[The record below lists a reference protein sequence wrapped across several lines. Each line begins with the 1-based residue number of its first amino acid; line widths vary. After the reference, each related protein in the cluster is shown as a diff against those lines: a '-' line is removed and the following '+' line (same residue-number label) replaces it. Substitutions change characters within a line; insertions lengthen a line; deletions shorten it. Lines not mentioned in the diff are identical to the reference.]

1 MKKILLSITILS
13 LMVGATSISAQAI
26 GLEKERGTISV
37 NTSANT
43 EVAPDVAEISFAV
56 QTSDMKSIKKA
67 TLENKEISD
76 KVFSLLKSMIDKAI
90 ASGATIVVY
99 FSFSLSF

>member
-56 QTSDMKSIKKA
+56 QTSDIKSIQKA

-76 KVFSLLKSMIDKAI
+76 KVFSLLKSYKIN
-90 ASGATIVVY
+90 
-99 FSFSLSF
+99 